1 MTLREVADGEP
12 LLVGIAGGSGSG
24 KSSLAR
30 VLVTTLGPAQATVL
44 AHDAYYRD
52 RSARP
57 AAARATVNYDGPD
70 AFDQALFLEHLRALR
85 AGQAIRPPAYCFVTH
100 CRTGYADV
108 VAPRPI
114 VIVEGIL
121 LLWEPAV
128 RAALDLRIYLD
139 APESVRLERR
149 LARDVAERGR
159 TTDDV
164 LAQWA
169 STVRQAHR
177 TYVEPTQAMADLVLA
192 TSGRLEPIAEIA
204 VAVILDRFARNR
216 HGRARIAS

>member
-57 AAARATVNYDGPD
+57 AATRAALNYDGPD
-70 AFDQALFLEHLRALR
+70 AFDQALFLEHLHALR
-85 AGQAIRPPAYCFVTH
+85 AGRAIRPPAYCFVTH
-100 CRTGYADV
+100 CRTGHGEV
-108 VAPRPI
+108 VAPHPI

-139 APESVRLERR
+139 APERVRLQRR

-169 STVRQAHR
+169 ATVRDAHR
-177 TYVEPTQAMADLVLA
+177 TYVEPTQAMADLVLSTA
-192 TSGRLEPIAEIA
+192 GRLEPMAEIA
-204 VAVILDRFARNR
+204 LAVILDRFARR
-216 HGRARIAS
+216 RAGRVRMAS